1 MTGTEEKFKRFK
13 RDLRAT
19 AKLCKRAYRLSE
31 ENARLRK
38 ALEKYADSEH
48 HFSVVDGKVW
58 EVFDNG
64 YGVDEQEFGTWARKA
79 LNEKGE
85 RMKDLLETLIA
96 LGMILAFLCVPFV
109 IGLLFLPVA
118 VLGTVGYCLCDLL
131 KRKP

>member
-1 MTGTEEKFKRFK
+1 MTETEEKFKRFK
-13 RDLRAT
+13 RNLRAT

-85 RMKDLLETLIA
+85 RMKDLLETLVAI
-96 LGMILAFLCVPFV
+96 GVVLACLCVPFV

-118 VLGTVGYCLCDLL
+118 VLGTLGYCLYDLL

>member
-13 RDLRAT
+13 RDLKAT
-19 AKLCKRAYRLSE
+19 AKLCARAYRLSE

-79 LNEKGE
+79 LNGREK
-85 RMKDLLETLIA
+85 K
-96 LGMILAFLCVPFV
+96 
-109 IGLLFLPVA
+109 
-118 VLGTVGYCLCDLL
+118 
-131 KRKP
+131 